1 MRIPNAGTRFQL
13 AAVFCTAALATGAA
27 QTAVARFPTTTPI
40 KHLVVIFQE
49 NVSFDHYFA
58 TYPVAQNPGNEPL
71 FVPGPRTP
79 NVNGLSGPLLTNNPN
94 SVQPFLIP
102 RQDAIVCDQ
111 SHSYTGEQ
119 KAMDGGLM
127 DQFVSN
133 DGTTQ
138 TGCQDLGKGQGLVM
152 GYYDG
157 NTVTGLWN
165 YAQHF
170 AMSDNFYSTTFGPST
185 LGHFNLVS
193 GQTNGATI
201 VHDSGNAAAALLNG
215 TVINDI
221 LPAFDDCVPSTANT
235 ISMSGPNVGDLLN
248 KQGIT
253 WGWFQGGFAPSSRNP
268 DGTAVCATTHNQ
280 FNGTPSSADY
290 IANHHPFQYY
300 PSTANPHHTAA
311 SSVAMIGQTDGANH
325 QYDIADF
332 NAALS
337 AGNLPAVTFLKAPAY
352 EDGHAMYSN
361 PIDEQTFLVNTI
373 NALEDSPFWGS
384 TAVIVTYDDSDGW
397 YDHAMPPIVNG
408 SSSAIDALSGAGACG
423 KAATSAPSGRCGY
436 GQRLPLLVISRYARA
451 NFVDH
456 SLADQSSILRFIEDN
471 WSLGRIG
478 GTSFDNIAGSL
489 LNLFEFADGGDAR
502 KLYLD
507 PTTGRP
513 R

>member
-1 MRIPNAGTRFQL
+1 
-13 AAVFCTAALATGAA
+13 
-27 QTAVARFPTTTPI
+27 
-40 KHLVVIFQE
+40 
-49 NVSFDHYFA
+49 
-58 TYPVAQNPGNEPL
+58 
-71 FVPGPRTP
+71 
-79 NVNGLSGPLLTNNPN
+79 
-94 SVQPFLIP
+94 
-102 RQDAIVCDQ
+102 
-111 SHSYTGEQ
+111 
-119 KAMDGGLM
+119 MDGGLM

-138 TGCQDLGKGQGLVM
+138 KGCQDLGKGQGLVM

-157 NTVTGLWN
+157 NTVTGIWN

-193 GQTNGATI
+193 GQTNGAII
-201 VHDSGNAAAALLNG
+201 VHDSGTAPAALLNG

-221 LPAFDDCVPSTANT
+221 LPAFDDCVAPTANT

-253 WGWFQGGFAPSSRNP
+253 WGWFQGGFAPSSRKS
-268 DGTAVCATTHNQ
+268 DGTAVCATIHAQ
-280 FNGTPSSADY
+280 FDGTPSTADY

-311 SSVAMIGQTDGANH
+311 SSVAMVGHTDGANH

-332 NAALS
+332 YTALS

-373 NALEDSPFWGS
+373 SALEDSPFWGS

-408 SSSAIDALSGAGACG
+408 SNSAIDALSGAGACG
-423 KAATSAPSGRCGY
+423 KATASTPAGRCGY
-436 GQRLPLLVISRYARA
+436 GQRLPLVVISRYAKA

-471 WSLGRIG
+471 WNLGRIG
-478 GTSFDNIAGSL
+478 GTSFDAMAGSL
-489 LNLFEFADGGDAR
+489 LNLFEFDDGGDAH

>member
-1 MRIPNAGTRFQL
+1 MRIPNAGSRLQL

-27 QTAVARFPTTTPI
+27 QTATPFQTTTPI
-40 KHLVVIFQE
+40 KHMVVIFQE

-58 TYPVAQNPGNEPL
+58 TYPVAQNPGNVPP

-94 SVQPFLIP
+94 AVQPFLIP
-102 RQDAIVCDQ
+102 RQYAVVCDQ

-138 TGCQDLGKGQGLVM
+138 KGCRDLGKGQGLVM

-157 NTVTGLWN
+157 NTVTGIWN
-165 YAQHF
+165 YAQHL

-193 GQTNGATI
+193 GQTNKATI
-201 VHDSGNAAAALLNG
+201 VHDSGTAAAALLNG

-221 LPAFDDCVPSTANT
+221 LPAFDDCVAPTANT

-253 WGWFQGGFAPSSRNP
+253 WGWFQGGFAPSSRNS

-280 FNGTPSSADY
+280 FDGTPSSADY

-300 PSTANPHHTAA
+300 QSRANPHHTAA

-332 NAALS
+332 YITMR

-373 NALEDSPFWGS
+373 SALEDSPF
-384 TAVIVTYDDSDGW
+384 
-397 YDHAMPPIVNG
+397 
-408 SSSAIDALSGAGACG
+408 
-423 KAATSAPSGRCGY
+423 
-436 GQRLPLLVISRYARA
+436 
-451 NFVDH
+451 
-456 SLADQSSILRFIEDN
+456 
-471 WSLGRIG
+471 
-478 GTSFDNIAGSL
+478 
-489 LNLFEFADGGDAR
+489 
-502 KLYLD
+502 
-507 PTTGRP
+507 
-513 R
+513 